1 MFDPKSLLN
10 DLLGSTIPGTG
21 STVRDTA
28 GKATQMAKDNPL
40 AAGALVAVLLGTGT
54 GRQVTGTALKL
65 GGIAAIGGLA
75 YKAYQNYKNG
85 DKPADAC
92 GPAGYRTLLPP
103 PEDTSFHPSQ
113 APQGE
118 AEFALTLVR
127 AMIAAAN
134 ADGHIDEA
142 EQKKIADKLAL
153 SGISAEAEQFLRAEI
168 AKPLSI
174 DELVKAVQ
182 TDAQKL
188 ELYTASRLT
197 IDPDTRT
204 ERGYL
209 DLLAGRL
216 GLPDALIDH
225 VEATVSAV
233 KTARTV
239 GAVGAGRQLALVN
252 TAEAGRCEAAGLD
265 CPSTPARSSRSGRS
279 SLPRNRAPA
288 SAEKADPVGD
298 EQIGD
303 AVDERPC
310 GGDHELAGIARHG
323 VGFRVNAAT
332 SSTRTM
338 NAALDCVCQAL
349 VRSARPVGSEH
360 QPEQRR
366 VGEREFDVADARCD
380 QLRARRLFSAR
391 MTALHAVAEAFAR
404 RQQPM
409 PSAAR
414 WRP

>member
-21 STVRDTA
+21 STVRDAT

-54 GRQVTGTALKL
+54 GRQVTGAALKL

-85 DKPADAC
+85 DKPAETAAQSDQ
-92 GPAGYRTLLPP
+92 TLLPP

-134 ADGHIDEA
+134 ADGHIDEK
-142 EQKKIADKLAL
+142 EQKKIGDKLAL

-168 AKPLSI
+168 EKPLSI

-216 GLPDALIDH
+216 GLPDALIEH

-233 KTARTV
+233 KTAAPSV
-239 GAVGAGRQLALVN
+239 PSVPAGN
-252 TAEAGRCEAAGLD
+252 S
-265 CPSTPARSSRSGRS
+265 P
-279 SLPRNRAPA
+279 
-288 SAEKADPVGD
+288 
-298 EQIGD
+298 
-303 AVDERPC
+303 
-310 GGDHELAGIARHG
+310 
-323 VGFRVNAAT
+323 
-332 SSTRTM
+332 
-338 NAALDCVCQAL
+338 
-349 VRSARPVGSEH
+349 
-360 QPEQRR
+360 
-366 VGEREFDVADARCD
+366 
-380 QLRARRLFSAR
+380 
-391 MTALHAVAEAFAR
+391 
-404 RQQPM
+404 
-409 PSAAR
+409 
-414 WRP
+414 W